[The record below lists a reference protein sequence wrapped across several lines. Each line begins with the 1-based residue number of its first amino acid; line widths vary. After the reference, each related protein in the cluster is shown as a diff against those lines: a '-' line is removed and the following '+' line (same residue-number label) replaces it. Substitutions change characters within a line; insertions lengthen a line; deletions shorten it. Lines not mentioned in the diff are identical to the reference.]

1 MTFGCQDG
9 SLPFTYLG
17 LSVETTRPNIEHFEV
32 MVHRVE
38 RRLISTSMF
47 LSQADKLELDKSVL
61 SSLPT
66 YFLITLIV
74 PTTVLKQ
81 IYKYRRHGLW
91 VGSDINAKKPPKAG
105 WRMST
110 KPRAEGGLGILNL
123 RTWNDA
129 LLMKSLHKVF
139 NKCNLPRVKLN

>member
-17 LSVETTRPNIEHFEV
+17 LPVETTRPNIEHFEV

-66 YFLITLIV
+66 YLNKSTSIEDMASGWG
-74 PTTVLKQ
+74 Q
-81 IYKYRRHGLW
+81 ILMLR
-91 VGSDINAKKPPKAG
+91 NPPRQDG
-105 WRMST
+105 
-110 KPRAEGGLGILNL
+110 E
-123 RTWNDA
+123 
-129 LLMKSLHKVF
+129 
-139 NKCNLPRVKLN
+139 